1 MLELILA
8 LVIAVLVGI
17 LFLFYK
23 KMRSLQFELAES
35 KFNKAS
41 QSVKYGQLTEQWLPF
56 LDKFPYDSQQFNFIG
71 KPIDG
76 LVFADDKIVFCE
88 FKTNKSKLNEKQK
101 WIKDLVERKKVEWL
115 EFNIK

>member
-1 MLELILA
+1 MLEPWL
-8 LVIAVLVGI
+8 IAVIVLLIVF

-23 KMRSLQFELAES
+23 KMRSLQFELAEL
-35 KFNKAS
+35 KFKKSS

-56 LDKFPYDSQQFNFIG
+56 LEAFPYDAQQFSFIG

-88 FKTNKSKLNEKQK
+88 FKTHKSRLNERQRY
-101 WIKDLVERKKVEWL
+101 IKGLVERKKVEWL
-115 EFNIK
+115 EFNLK

>member
-1 MLELILA
+1 MFELWLVAIIAIL
-8 LVIAVLVGI
+8 LIA

-23 KMRSLQFELAES
+23 KIRGLQFELAELNFR
-35 KFNKAS
+35 KNS

-56 LDKFPYDSQQFNFIG
+56 LDKFPYDSQQFSFIG

-88 FKTNKSKLNEKQK
+88 FKTHKSRLNERQRY
-101 WIKDLVERKKVEWL
+101 IKDLVERKKVEWL
-115 EFNIK
+115 EFNLK